1 MARHITQDP
10 DSPFFESDHGLA
22 PSTPGTCPQAW
33 HGGLPAAILIE
44 CALAPK
50 HRGWH
55 RAATGDL
62 QWGGKL
68 TPDEHELADQLRE
81 NPTTFKITTPAPVP
95 TDKETTS

>member
-1 MARHITQDP
+1 MDTDTDA
-10 DSPFFESDHGLA
+10 
-22 PSTPGTCPQAW
+22 TCPQAW
-33 HGGLPAAILIE
+33 HGGLTAGILIE

-55 RAATGDL
+55 RSASGDL

-68 TPDEHELADQLRE
+68 TPEEHELADQLRE